1 MRSTCLV
8 IVAAMS
14 VAGCASGGQAVSE
27 DSSDRVTIM
36 VGNDFASAVTA
47 YAVWPGGR
55 RNRLGE
61 IQPDRTRTFET
72 VRAGDEIALGVEL
85 TSAPPRGTT
94 AGPTGFQG
102 GAPPRL
108 NPEMVMGEG
117 IMISPGEG
125 IEWRITSTGS
135 LVYRRLVPE

>member
-1 MRSTCLV
+1 MRSICLV
-8 IVAAMS
+8 VVSALA
-14 VAGCASGGQAVSE
+14 VAGCASSGRATPE
-27 DSSDRVTIM
+27 DASNRVTIM

-55 RNRLGE
+55 RSRLGE

-85 TSAPPRGTT
+85 TAAPPRGTT
-94 AGPTGFQG
+94 GGPTGFQG
-102 GAPPRL
+102 GAPPRI

-117 IMISPGEG
+117 IMISAGEG